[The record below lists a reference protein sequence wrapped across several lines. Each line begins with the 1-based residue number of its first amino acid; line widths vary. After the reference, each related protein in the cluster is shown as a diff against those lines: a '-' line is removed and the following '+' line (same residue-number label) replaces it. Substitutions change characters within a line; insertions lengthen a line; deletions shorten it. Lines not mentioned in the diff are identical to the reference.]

1 MGGKPIQ
8 DNFHLENRPRIQNS
22 QSLSSIHHISSPIEV
37 TYSSIGF
44 DVAWQPDNLI
54 TKQIL
59 VTTKKLI
66 NGSSTGE
73 NLFYPLNRQGPER
86 ITLTSLEPNT
96 VYQIEYSLASGE
108 PHNLK
113 TSKSNNIIV
122 ATNPFSTPTNVRIS
136 DITES
141 SFVVSYKRPHTIAP
155 NVEIDNY
162 EIDVYDASGQ
172 NTMPTVIQP
181 SNNDS
186 QGVYRATIDNLDF
199 STEYQVKIS
208 AKSKFQPKDDPH
220 IVRKQYYA
228 ETKAITIPAR
238 LESPNIISVSHHN
251 MSIRWNSP
259 LRIAPASSISN
270 YVVLYER
277 IDPHSLNSLVNAKTQ
292 FSREN
297 EITLQDLAAGATYK
311 VQVKVR
317 TTSGES
323 QYSSGTIANTPMVQ
337 SELEE
342 FRESLNLPA
351 MELKIDSM
359 QTQTRT
365 LQTLA
370 NGIDLR
376 TTAIENKPRFAAE
389 IRPSP
394 SSGYSLPKGDITDFT
409 ELVDVGGIFNPTTG
423 RLTTNGE
430 GDFLLH
436 VSAYK
441 SGNYGNR
448 GEIMV
453 FKNEYV
459 VQEIRENDEENSSMM
474 NAVFTLHLQK
484 GDEVKLN
491 NRVDESIHVH
501 SYNPLTFTGYKI

>member
-1 MGGKPIQ
+1 MGTTQ
-8 DNFHLENRPRIQNS
+8 
-22 QSLSSIHHISSPIEV
+22 V
-37 TYSSIGF
+37 
-44 DVAWQPDNLI
+44 
-54 TKQIL
+54 L
-59 VTTKKLI
+59 VTTNKLI
-66 NGSSTGE
+66 DGSSAGD
-73 NLFYPLNRQGPER
+73 NQFYPLNRQGPTR
-86 ITLTSLEPNT
+86 IILTRLEPST
-96 VYQIEYSLASGE
+96 VYEIEYALASGE
-108 PHNLK
+108 PHNFK

-141 SFVVSYKRPHTIAP
+141 SFVISYKRPHTVAP
-155 NVEIDNY
+155 NVTIDNY
-162 EIDVYDASGQ
+162 EINVYDASGQ
-172 NTMPTVIQP
+172 NVMPTIIQP

-186 QGVYRATIDNLDF
+186 QAVYRATVDDLDF

-208 AKSKFQPKDDPH
+208 AKSKFQPKDDTH
-220 IVRKQYYA
+220 ISRQQYFA
-228 ETKAITIPAR
+228 ETKAITIPAQ

-259 LRIAPASSISN
+259 LRIAPVSNISN

-277 IDPHSLNSLVNAKTQ
+277 IDPLSLNSLSNAKTQ

-323 QYSSGTIANTPMVQ
+323 QYSSETIASTPMVQ

-359 QTQTRT
+359 STKHATQTTTLQRKIERYASQTTTLQRKIENVHNTCEAKTRT
-365 LQTLA
+365 LQTLVR
-370 NGIDLR
+370 GIDTR
-376 TTAIENKPRFAAE
+376 TTAIEKKPRFAAE
-389 IRPSP
+389 IRS
-394 SSGYSLPKGDITDFT
+394 SSGYQIFLSSGDITDFT
-409 ELVDVGGIFNPTTG
+409 ELVDMGEIFNPTTG
-423 RLTTNGE
+423 RLSINEDSLE
-430 GDFLLH
+430 GIYVLY

-441 SGNYGNR
+441 NANDGNKGYIKVYKNKDWVQGIYESDRGNYL
-448 GEIMV
+448 
-453 FKNEYV
+453 
-459 VQEIRENDEENSSMM
+459 MM

-484 GDEVKLN
+484 GDEVKLYN
-491 NRVDESIHVH
+491 QYDESIYVN
-501 SYNPLTFTGYKI
+501 SNFPFTFTGYKI

>member
-220 IVRKQYYA
+220 IARKQYYA

-238 LESPNIISVSHHN
+238 LESPNIISVSHHG

-259 LRIAPASSISN
+259 FRIAPASNISN

-277 IDPHSLNSLVNAKTQ
+277 IDPLNTSNSLGNAKTQ

-323 QYSSGTIANTPMVQ
+323 QYSSETIASTPMVQ

-342 FRESLNLPA
+342 FTESLNLPA

-359 QTQTRT
+359 STKHATLTTSLERKLATETTSLERKLATQTTSLKRKIENFHDTCSAKTRTLQTQTRTLQTQTRT

-389 IRPSP
+389 KR
-394 SSGYSLPKGDITDFT
+394 SGGYLPRGDITDFT
-409 ELVDVGGIFNPTTG
+409 ELVDYGDIFNPTT
-423 RLTTNGE
+423 
-430 GDFLLH
+430 
-436 VSAYK
+436 
-441 SGNYGNR
+441 
-448 GEIMV
+448 
-453 FKNEYV
+453 
-459 VQEIRENDEENSSMM
+459 
-474 NAVFTLHLQK
+474 
-484 GDEVKLN
+484 
-491 NRVDESIHVH
+491 
-501 SYNPLTFTGYKI
+501 